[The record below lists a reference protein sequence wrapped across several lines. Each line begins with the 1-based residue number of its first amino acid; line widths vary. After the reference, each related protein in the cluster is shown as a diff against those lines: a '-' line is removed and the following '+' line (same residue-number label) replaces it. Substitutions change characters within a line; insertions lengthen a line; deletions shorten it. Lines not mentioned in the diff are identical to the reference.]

1 MSATVGWVVFA
12 VVILALLALDLG
24 VIQRRPHEVRARE
37 AALWWGAWIALA
49 VAFNVGVMLAEG
61 VPKGLE
67 FTTGYLIELSLSVDN
82 VFVFVLLFDY
92 FRVPPRY
99 QHRVLFWGIMG
110 ALVMR
115 GLMIAAGVLLIARFH
130 WILYVFGAF
139 LVYTA
144 YKMAREGAPEVHP
157 EANPVLKLTRR
168 FVPMTRRYAGQRFF
182 VRLPRR
188 GGGYG
193 GYAATPLFL
202 VLLVVETTDVMFALD
217 SIPAIFAVTRDPFII
232 YTSNIFAILGLRS
245 MYFVVAAVIRR
256 FRYLR
261 PALAVVLGFV
271 GVKMLLGDLV
281 HVPTAASLGI
291 VVTILAAA
299 VIASLAQMSAAPP
312 PPPSPPSPRD

>member
-1 MSATVGWVVFA
+1 MSATLGWIVFA
-12 VVILALLALDLG
+12 AVVLTLLAIDLG
-24 VIQRRPHEVRARE
+24 VVHRKPHEVKARE

-49 VAFNVGVMLAEG
+49 VLFNVAVFLARG

-67 FTTGYLIELSLSVDN
+67 FTTGYLIELSLSIDN

-92 FRVPPRY
+92 FQVQPRY
-99 QHRVLFWGIMG
+99 QHRVLFWGIVG

-115 GLMIAAGVLLIARFH
+115 GIMIGAGVLLIAKFH

-139 LVYTA
+139 LIWTA
-144 YKMAREGAPEVHP
+144 WKMAREGTPEVHP
-157 EANPVLKLTRR
+157 EHNPVLKLTRK
-168 FVPMTRRYAGQRFF
+168 FIPMTRSYAGQRFF

-188 GGGYG
+188 GGGLG

-232 YTSNIFAILGLRS
+232 YTSNVFAILGLRS
-245 MYFVVAAVIRR
+245 MYFVVAAVIRK

-271 GVKMLLGDLV
+271 GMKMLLGDVV
-281 HVPTAASLGI
+281 HVPTAASLAV

-299 VIASLAQMSAAPP
+299 VVASLARMPASA
-312 PPPSPPSPRD
+312 SRD